1 MQRAP
6 PSRLFLRDLFP
17 VTAETSEKK
26 EPSCVDTGGKSSRK
40 RVKSAFTASEESKRH
55 VTVTGWCFTFLLLTS
70 GRQLWANRHLCW
82 KLVYEFP
89 VRLLFPACVTV
100 SWIQESCE
108 CSRNM
113 FTAPFVAPG
122 CTGPSFAK
130 EHNCMLCTSCFMFQ
144 CHKLHIHLEFEK
156 AVKATLNIP
165 LLSYCLLFFT
175 ILLALVLQPL
185 APSGIHWFKLE
196 PVGMWWSEFSFG
208 HRNLKHRGGKHK
220 VADEGANN
228 VVTKQ

>member
-1 MQRAP
+1 MFHVSAVNFREAVVGQP
-6 PSRLFLRDLFP
+6 PSLLKTSLWISSQTSFSCMCHCVMDP
-17 VTAETSEKK
+17 V
-26 EPSCVDTGGKSSRK
+26 
-40 RVKSAFTASEESKRH
+40 
-55 VTVTGWCFTFLLLTS
+55 
-70 GRQLWANRHLCW
+70 
-82 KLVYEFP
+82 
-89 VRLLFPACVTV
+89 
-100 SWIQESCE
+100 IQESCE

-113 FTAPFVAPG
+113 FTAPFVVPG